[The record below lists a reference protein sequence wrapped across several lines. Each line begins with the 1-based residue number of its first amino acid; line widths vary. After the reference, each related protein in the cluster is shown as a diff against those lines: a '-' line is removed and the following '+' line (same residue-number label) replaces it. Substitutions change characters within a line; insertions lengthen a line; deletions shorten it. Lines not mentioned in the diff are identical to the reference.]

1 MTTLQTTTAVI
12 DFETNGFFGS
22 SVLSISIRKD
32 NGESINRYY
41 YPLEDYNERA
51 ISVNGLTKE
60 KITELRAGA
69 TYPKNFVQDTEIVE
83 FFKDVKTLVAH
94 NIEFDY
100 SFLPE
105 AVKEMD
111 LEIYCTMKS
120 QTHRFEK
127 NMSLADTAADY
138 GINFDESL
146 AHGSDY
152 DTLICERIYNSI
164 ENKIFTRDYL
174 TKVYAGRN
182 AAGEM
187 IIPFGS
193 LKGKTARELTAEE
206 RVSFL
211 EKFTEETHEMY
222 NEVRT
227 PSYDINKAIDSLFE
241 EGNESKLARTLE
253 ILSKVKR

>member
-22 SVLSISIRKD
+22 SVLSISIRKS
-32 NGESINRYY
+32 NGQNINRYY

-60 KITELRAGA
+60 VITEKRAGA
-69 TYPKNFVQDTEIVE
+69 TYPKHFNQDSEIVE

-120 QTHRFEK
+120 QTYRFEK
-127 NMSLADTAADY
+127 NMSLKDTAKDF
-138 GINFDESL
+138 GIDFDESL

-164 ENKIFTRDYL
+164 ENKVFTRDYL
-174 TKVYAGRN
+174 TKVFAGRN
-182 AAGEM
+182 SNGEM

-193 LKGKTARELTAEE
+193 LKGKTAAELTAEE
-206 RVSFL
+206 KVSFL
-211 EKFTEETHEMY
+211 GKFTSDTHEMY
-222 NEVRT
+222 NQVRGL
-227 PSYDINKAIDSLFE
+227 N
-241 EGNESKLARTLE
+241 
-253 ILSKVKR
+253 